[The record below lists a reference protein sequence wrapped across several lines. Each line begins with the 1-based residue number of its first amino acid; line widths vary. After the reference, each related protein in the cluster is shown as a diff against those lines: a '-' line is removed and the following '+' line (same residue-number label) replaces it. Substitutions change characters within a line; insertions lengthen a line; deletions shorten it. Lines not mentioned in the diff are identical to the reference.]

1 MPRRDASEPAGPHP
15 SSRTSDGDNRAVPAS
30 TRTIGIGVVFL
41 LVAGTLAVGL
51 AFKLPCAVD
60 DWTDGRAFTR
70 GCYTDLVGLIQSE
83 QLTGDRLPYL
93 DPCQGIAEDSTCDE
107 YPVLTMYTMRL
118 AAWASGPSNTRFFF
132 ANAILMWIAA
142 FWTAFCLHIMV
153 GRRVLYFAL
162 APTLAL
168 AATNNWDLL
177 TVAITTAATLA
188 YLRRRDGWSGVLL
201 GLGAAAKLYPALFII
216 PFVAG
221 RFRGREPDR
230 GIRLLWAA
238 AGAWVA
244 VNLPFAIWGTI
255 GWLEFYQNSKA
266 RPASWNSLWEAACK
280 LATGQSCANTS
291 LINVASILLFVA
303 WVVVIWAVK
312 ARRDPGFARWTL
324 GFPILVVFLL
334 TNKVYSPQF
343 SLWLLPWFALAL
355 PNLRLFVAFEAID
368 VVVFLTEFG
377 WLGAASGLEG
387 GLADVPTWVFEL
399 AILGRAAILVLCVIE
414 WIRRREP
421 PPEPEP
427 PLPIPSEVPA
437 DVSA

>member
-1 MPRRDASEPAGPHP
+1 
-15 SSRTSDGDNRAVPAS
+15 VPAS

-51 AFKLPCAVD
+51 AFKFPCVVD
-60 DWTDGRAFTR
+60 DWNDGRPFTR

-83 QLTGDRLPYL
+83 QLTGSRLPYL
-93 DPCQGIAEDSTCDE
+93 DPCQGVAEDSTCDE

-118 AAWASGPSNTRFFF
+118 AAWASGPSNSRFFL

-142 FWTAFCLHIMV
+142 FWIALCLHLMV
-153 GRRVLYFAL
+153 GRRVLYYAL

-168 AATNNWDLL
+168 AATSNWDLL
-177 TVAITTAATLA
+177 AVALATAATLA
-188 YLRRRDGWSGVLL
+188 YLRRRDVWSGVLL

-230 GIRLLWAA
+230 GIHLLWAA
-238 AGAWVA
+238 AGTWV
-244 VNLPFAIWGTI
+244 VLDLPFAIWGTT
-255 GWLEFYQNSKA
+255 GWLEFFQNSKS
-266 RPASWNSLWEAACK
+266 RPASWNSLWNAACK
-280 LATGQSCANTS
+280 LATGQDCANTS
-291 LINVASILLFVA
+291 LINVASLLLFVA
-303 WVVVIWAVK
+303 WVVVIWVVK
-312 ARRDPGFARWTL
+312 AKRDPGFARWTL

-334 TNKVYSPQF
+334 SNKVYSPQF

-355 PNLRLFVAFEAID
+355 PNLRLFIAFETFD

-377 WLGAASGLEG
+377 WLGAANGLQG
-387 GLADVPTWVFEL
+387 GLTDIPTWVFEL

-421 PPEPEP
+421 PPEPKP
-427 PLPIPSEVPA
+427 LLPIPGEVRAHLPA
-437 DVSA
+437 

>member
-1 MPRRDASEPAGPHP
+1 
-15 SSRTSDGDNRAVPAS
+15 VPAS

-51 AFKLPCAVD
+51 AFKFPCVVG
-60 DWTDGRAFTR
+60 DWNDGRPFTR
-70 GCYTDLVGLIQSE
+70 GCYTDLVSLIQSE
-83 QLTGDRLPYL
+83 QLTGGRLPYL
-93 DPCQGIAEDSTCDE
+93 DPCEGVAEDSTCDE

-118 AAWASGPSNTRFFF
+118 TAWASGPSNTRFFF

-142 FWTAFCLHIMV
+142 FWIALCLYIMV

-177 TVAITTAATLA
+177 AVAMTTAATLA
-188 YLRRRDGWSGVLL
+188 FLRRRDGWSGVLL

-216 PFVAG
+216 PFVVG

-230 GIRLLWAA
+230 GIHLLWAA
-238 AGAWVA
+238 AGTWVLL
-244 VNLPFAIWGTI
+244 NLPFALWGTT
-255 GWLEFYQNSKA
+255 GWLEFFQNSKS
-266 RPASWNSLWEAACK
+266 RPASWNSLWNAACK
-280 LATGQSCANTS
+280 LATGEGCANTS
-291 LINVASILLFVA
+291 LINAASLMLFVA
-303 WVVVIWAVK
+303 WVAVIWVVK
-312 ARRDPGFARWTL
+312 AKRDPGFPRWTL

-355 PNLRLFVAFEAID
+355 PHLRLFIAFETID

-377 WLGAASGLEG
+377 WIGAANGLQG
-387 GLADVPTWVFEL
+387 GLTDIPTWVFEL
-399 AILGRAAILVLCVIE
+399 GILGRAAILMICVIE
-414 WIRRREP
+414 WIRRRESP
-421 PPEPEP
+421 PQPQPL
-427 PLPIPSEVPA
+427 LPISGELRAHVPA
-437 DVSA
+437 

>member
-1 MPRRDASEPAGPHP
+1 MIRPARLRPLP
-15 SSRTSDGDNRAVPAS
+15 TSGGDNRAVPAS

-51 AFKLPCAVD
+51 AFKYPCVVD
-60 DWTDGRAFTR
+60 DWNDGRPFTR
-70 GCYTDLVGLIQSE
+70 GCYTDLVGLIQGE
-83 QLTGDRLPYL
+83 QLLGGRLPYL
-93 DPCQGIAEDSTCDE
+93 DPCQGVAEDSTCDE

-132 ANAILMWIAA
+132 ANALLMWIAA
-142 FWTAFCLHIMV
+142 FWIAFCLYVMV

-168 AATNNWDLL
+168 AATSNWDLL
-177 TVAITTAATLA
+177 TVALATAATLA
-188 YLRRRDGWSGVLL
+188 YFRRRDGWSGVLL
-201 GLGAAAKLYPALFII
+201 GLGAAAKLYPALLII

-238 AGAWVA
+238 AGTWV
-244 VNLPFAIWGTI
+244 VLNLPFALWGTT
-255 GWLEFYQNSKA
+255 GWLEFFANSKS
-266 RPASWNSLWEAACK
+266 RPASWNSLWTAACK
-280 LATGQSCANTS
+280 FATGQGCANTS
-291 LINVASILLFVA
+291 LINAASIMLFVG
-303 WVVVIWAVK
+303 WVVVIWVVK
-312 ARRDPGFARWTL
+312 AKRDPGFARWTL
-324 GFPILVVFLL
+324 GFPILVAFLL

-355 PNLRLFVAFEAID
+355 PHLRLFIAFEAID

-377 WLGAASGLEG
+377 WIGTANGLQG
-387 GLADVPTWVFEL
+387 GLTDIPTWVFEL
-399 AILGRAAILVLCVIE
+399 AILARAAILVLCVIE

-427 PLPIPSEVPA
+427 LMPIPGEVRTHVPA
-437 DVSA
+437 

>member
-1 MPRRDASEPAGPHP
+1 MPRQDASEPAGPHP
-15 SSRTSDGDNRAVPAS
+15 SSRTPDGDNRAVPAS

-51 AFKLPCAVD
+51 AFKLPCVVD
-60 DWTDGRAFTR
+60 DWADGRAFTR

-83 QLTGDRLPYL
+83 QLTGGRLPYL
-93 DPCQGIAEDSTCDE
+93 DPCQGVAEDSTCDE

-118 AAWASGPSNTRFFF
+118 AALASGPSNTRFFF

-142 FWTAFCLHIMV
+142 FWIAFCLHIMV

-177 TVAITTAATLA
+177 TVAITTAASLA

-201 GLGAAAKLYPALFII
+201 GLGAAAKLYPALLII

-230 GIRLLWAA
+230 GIHLLWAA

-255 GWLEFYQNSKA
+255 GWLEFYQNSKS
-266 RPASWNSLWEAACK
+266 RPAGWNSLWEAACK
-280 LATGQSCANTS
+280 LATAQSCANTS
-291 LINVASILLFVA
+291 LINVVSLLLFVA
-303 WVVVIWAVK
+303 WVVVIWVVK

-355 PNLRLFVAFEAID
+355 PNLRLFIAFETID

-377 WLGAASGLEG
+377 WLGAANGLEG
-387 GLADVPTWVFEL
+387 GLTDIPTWVFEL

>member
-1 MPRRDASEPAGPHP
+1 
-15 SSRTSDGDNRAVPAS
+15 VPAS

-51 AFKLPCAVD
+51 AFKFPCVVG
-60 DWTDGRAFTR
+60 DWNDGRPFTR
-70 GCYTDLVGLIQSE
+70 GCYTDLVSLIQSE
-83 QLTGDRLPYL
+83 QLTGGRLPYL
-93 DPCQGIAEDSTCDE
+93 DPCEGVAEDSTCDE

-118 AAWASGPSNTRFFF
+118 TAWASGPSNTRFFF

-142 FWTAFCLHIMV
+142 FWIALCLYIMV

-177 TVAITTAATLA
+177 AVAMTTAATLA
-188 YLRRRDGWSGVLL
+188 FLRRRDGWSGVLL

-230 GIRLLWAA
+230 GIQLLWAA

-255 GWLEFYQNSKA
+255 GWLEFYQNSKS
-266 RPASWNSLWEAACK
+266 RPAGWNSLWEAACK

-291 LINVASILLFVA
+291 LINVASLLLFVA
-303 WVVVIWAVK
+303 WVVVIWTVK

-355 PNLRLFVAFEAID
+355 PNLRLFIAFETID

-377 WLGAASGLEG
+377 WLGAANGLEG
-387 GLADVPTWVFEL
+387 GLTDIPTWVFEL

-427 PLPIPSEVPA
+427 PLPIPSKVPA

>member
-1 MPRRDASEPAGPHP
+1 M
-15 SSRTSDGDNRAVPAS
+15 
-30 TRTIGIGVVFL
+30 VFL

-51 AFKLPCAVD
+51 AFKYPCVVD
-60 DWTDGRAFTR
+60 DWNDGRPFTR
-70 GCYTDLVGLIQSE
+70 GCYTDLVGLIQGE
-83 QLTGDRLPYL
+83 QLLGDRLPYL
-93 DPCQGIAEDSTCDE
+93 HPCQGVAEDSTCDE

-132 ANAILMWIAA
+132 ANALLMWIAA
-142 FWTAFCLHIMV
+142 FWIAFCLYIMV

-168 AATNNWDLL
+168 AATSNWDLL
-177 TVAITTAATLA
+177 TVAFATAATLA

-201 GLGAAAKLYPALFII
+201 GLGAAAKLYPALLII

-230 GIRLLWAA
+230 GIHLLWAA
-238 AGAWVA
+238 AGTWV
-244 VNLPFAIWGTI
+244 VLNLPFALWGTT
-255 GWLEFYQNSKA
+255 GWLEFFANSKS
-266 RPASWNSLWEAACK
+266 RPASWNSLWTAACK
-280 LATGQSCANTS
+280 FATGQGCANTS
-291 LINVASILLFVA
+291 LINAASLMLFVG
-303 WVVVIWAVK
+303 WVVVIWVVK
-312 ARRDPGFARWTL
+312 AKRDPGFARWTL

-343 SLWLLPWFALAL
+343 SLWLLPWFALTL
-355 PNLRLFVAFEAID
+355 PNLRLFIAFETLD

-377 WLGAASGLEG
+377 WIGAANGLQG
-387 GLADVPTWVFEL
+387 GLTDIPTWVFEL

-421 PPEPEP
+421 PPEPESQ
-427 PLPIPSEVPA
+427 LPIPGEVRTHVPA
-437 DVSA
+437 